1 MSSTVTAVKQINRQP
16 AGNLSQSS
24 HVKCERR
31 RSDCDV
37 MCVRESGHIFEA
49 LERFYVGIVWL
60 CCDICRNTSFYWA
73 FAPHQET
80 VISYRGTDYDAPQRA
95 RYVLAHAWEVC
106 RRVLHDRK
114 HIFFSKILEIWNRF
128 NSCQHKS
135 LSHCMSTYTNSAA
148 DQQTRRSSYLK
159 YWIRIQCFRR
169 TESHVNAM
177 CWSSHGIQFFR
188 NTGLESSVS
197 EELRKDR
204 SWAQKASHV
213 FLVTDRQH
221 DALCFFISPYGFGTA
236 SCSFF
241 LL

>member
-73 FAPHQET
+73 FASHQET

-95 RYVLAHAWEVC
+95 RYVLAHVWEVC

-114 HIFFSKILEIWNRF
+114 PIFFSKILEIWNRF

-148 DQQTRRSSYLK
+148 DQQTRRSS
-159 YWIRIQCFRR
+159 
-169 TESHVNAM
+169 HPM
-177 CWSSHGIQFFR
+177 CWSAHGIHMGFSSSETLDSNPVFPKNWGKIAPERRKPHMCFWLLTDNMMRCASSSLRMALGQRAVRSFFF
-188 NTGLESSVS
+188 NV
-197 EELRKDR
+197 
-204 SWAQKASHV
+204 Q
-213 FLVTDRQH
+213 LVTTENH
-221 DALCFFISPYGFGTA
+221 KNV
-236 SCSFF
+236 
-241 LL
+241 